1 MLGAEKMETGK
12 VVEDR
17 SAESRGGS
25 CHQDLGVSGSR
36 EGTGRRGP
44 GLWPQAPEG
53 LGGVVAGP
61 AVLDRSWAENEE
73 GGQAGLPAE
82 QQGRQERLS
91 HQRGAQGRLPGE
103 GGRWE
108 CSGKVG
114 TNPVAGGT
122 CSVPCAFYWKS
133 SSGFLTGSGL
143 P

>member
-1 MLGAEKMETGK
+1 MLWAEKMETGK

-25 CHQDLGVSGSR
+25 CHQDLGLSGSR

-82 QQGRQERLS
+82 QQGRQERHTQPRAGS
-91 HQRGAQGRLPGE
+91 RVTVGSGSVR
-103 GGRWE
+103 GRWE
-108 CSGKVG
+108 LTQWLEGLVQS
-114 TNPVAGGT
+114 PVPFTGNH
-122 CSVPCAFYWKS
+122 PL
-133 SSGFLTGSGL
+133 GF
-143 P
+143 